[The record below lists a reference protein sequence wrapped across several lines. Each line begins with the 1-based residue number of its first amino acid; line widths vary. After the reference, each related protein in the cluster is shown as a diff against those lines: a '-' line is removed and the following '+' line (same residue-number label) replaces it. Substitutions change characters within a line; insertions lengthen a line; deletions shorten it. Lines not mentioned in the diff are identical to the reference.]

1 MPLSIAPLS
10 NASLCV
16 QEQQEQLR
24 QKNER
29 EYLRRVFQ
37 RIHAGGD
44 KAKEVPMRK
53 GKVHHLDAPC
63 VKSYLRSI
71 GYEPSAGEV
80 EKLIWE
86 IDDDGDGKLS
96 WKEFEETHLRLVHY
110 NFDNPN
116 GAYEPRG
123 FFNLIEFSLLDKDGS
138 GDVDA
143 TEVIA
148 VFYRRYGKA
157 GALKKLDMLVEQ
169 QALEQTITF
178 TDFLQAD
185 NKMREAARRGVA
197 KSRRRAVEPPTRHD
211 CVRRPV

>member
-1 MPLSIAPLS
+1 MKT
-10 NASLCV
+10 
-16 QEQQEQLR
+16 R
-24 QKNER
+24 KKR
-29 EYLRRVFQ
+29 EKTGGKWARYGLKRVN
-37 RIHAGGD
+37 
-44 KAKEVPMRK
+44 
-53 GKVHHLDAPC
+53 
-63 VKSYLRSI
+63 
-71 GYEPSAGEV
+71 
-80 EKLIWE
+80 
-86 IDDDGDGKLS
+86 
-96 WKEFEETHLRLVHY
+96 T
-110 NFDNPN
+110 
-116 GAYEPRG
+116 
-123 FFNLIEFSLLDKDGS
+123 GS

>member
-1 MPLSIAPLS
+1 MALSIAPLS

-71 GYEPSAGEV
+71 GYEPTAGEG
-80 EKLIWE
+80 EKY
-86 IDDDGDGKLS
+86 
-96 WKEFEETHLRLVHY
+96 EE
-110 NFDNPN
+110 
-116 GAYEPRG
+116 
-123 FFNLIEFSLLDKDGS
+123 
-138 GDVDA
+138 
-143 TEVIA
+143 
-148 VFYRRYGKA
+148 
-157 GALKKLDMLVEQ
+157 
-169 QALEQTITF
+169 
-178 TDFLQAD
+178 
-185 NKMREAARRGVA
+185 
-197 KSRRRAVEPPTRHD
+197 RRRNTK
-211 CVRRPV
+211 CVRERTGYTWLIDSSSWTE

>member
-1 MPLSIAPLS
+1 
-10 NASLCV
+10 
-16 QEQQEQLR
+16 
-24 QKNER
+24 
-29 EYLRRVFQ
+29 
-37 RIHAGGD
+37 
-44 KAKEVPMRK
+44 MRK